1 MIDANPAVGQQTF
14 FSRLGMLLV
23 CLTLLVVGFC
33 QPVQALPQ
41 GDAITDSRTILRQT
55 LPIGETT
62 LQQVD
67 DTIVGV
73 KDDLKYK
80 RWSAARAHLR
90 DASSL
95 LARKKD
101 QLLSEL
107 DEANRASAADT
118 MDRLREDLNQMEEQL
133 KLKSKGKAEAL
144 DYFELALGELESLE
158 SNWVRDFPYSIPEE
172 YEHLPR
178 LLGRAQVELETT
190 AGRMVITLDGYSAPL
205 TAGNFADL
213 VQKGFYYDLPIDRVE
228 TFYVIQAG
236 DPPGD
241 ADGYIDPE
249 TGKKR
254 TIPLE
259 IRVQGEAKPYYGDTL
274 VNLGLWDQ
282 APALPFS
289 AAGTVAMARYPD
301 DPNSASS
308 QFFIFIAEP
317 DLTPAGLNLMDG
329 RFAAFGY
336 ITDGLEVMYDIKPE
350 DRILSARVISG
361 EHNLIL
367 PTA

>member
-1 MIDANPAVGQQTF
+1 MIYPNPAARQKGF
-14 FSRLGMLLV
+14 FSRLGILMLSLS
-23 CLTLLVVGFC
+23 LMVVGFC
-33 QPVQALPQ
+33 LPVHALPQ
-41 GDAITDSRTILRQT
+41 GDAITDSRTILRRN
-55 LPIGETT
+55 LPMGEPT

-67 DTIVGV
+67 DTIISV

-80 RWSAARAHLR
+80 RWSAARSHLR
-90 DASSL
+90 EASSL
-95 LARKKD
+95 LARKKER
-101 QLLSEL
+101 LLNEL
-107 DEANRASAADT
+107 DESTRTAAT
-118 MDRLREDLNQMEEQL
+118 NTIERLQEDLALREEQL

-144 DYFELALGELESLE
+144 DYFELALGELESLQA
-158 SNWVRDFPYSIPEE
+158 NWVKAFPYSIPEE

-178 LLGRAQVELETT
+178 LLGRAQVEMNTT
-190 AGRMVITLDGYSAPL
+190 AGRMVLTLDGYSAPI

-213 VQKGFYYDLPIDRVE
+213 VQKGFYDDLPIDRVE

-236 DPPGD
+236 DPPGE
-241 ADGYIDPE
+241 ADGYVDPD
-249 TGKKR
+249 TGQKR
-254 TIPLE
+254 TLPLE
-259 IRVQGEAKPYYGDTL
+259 IRIKGETQPYYGDTL
-274 VNLGLWDQ
+274 ANLGLWDEE
-282 APALPFS
+282 PALPFS

-350 DRILSARVISG
+350 DRILSCRLISG
-361 EHNLIL
+361 QDNLSL

>member
-1 MIDANPAVGQQTF
+1 MIYPNPAVGRQGF
-14 FSRLGMLLV
+14 FSRLGILLLFLSLLV
-23 CLTLLVVGFC
+23 MGFC
-33 QPVQALPQ
+33 IPVHALPQ
-41 GDAITDSRTILRQT
+41 GDAITDSRTILRRT
-55 LPIGETT
+55 LPIGEST
-62 LQQVD
+62 LQHLD
-67 DTIVGV
+67 DTIIGV

-80 RWSAARAHLR
+80 RWSTARSHLR

-107 DEANRASAADT
+107 AAGNRASAADT
-118 MDRLREDLNQMEEQL
+118 IDHLQEDLNQMQEQL
-133 KLKSKGKAEAL
+133 KLKSRGKAEAL
-144 DYFELALGELESLE
+144 DYFELALAKLESLE
-158 SNWVRDFPYSIPEE
+158 SNWVQDFPYSIPEQ
-172 YEHLPR
+172 YEQLPR
-178 LLGRAQVELETT
+178 LLGRAQVEMKTT
-190 AGRMVITLDGYSAPL
+190 AGRMVMTLDGYSAPI

-213 VQKGFYYDLPIDRVE
+213 VQKGFYDDLPIDRVE

-241 ADGYIDPE
+241 ADGYMDPE

-259 IRVQGEAKPYYGDTL
+259 IRVQGETKPYYGDTL
-274 VNLGLWDQ
+274 ANLGLWDQ
-282 APALPFS
+282 EPALPFS

-350 DRILSARVISG
+350 DRILSARLISG
-361 EHNLIL
+361 QDNLIL